1 MIQKRFLVL
10 ILTAVLT
17 SVIALGC
24 ADANNANK
32 TTGQQVLPSPS
43 SSQQVNTQGQTKVQG
58 DIMNIRLKLESTTL
72 NATLEDN
79 ATSRDFV
86 SLLPLTLT
94 LEDYAETEKI
104 SNLPRQLSTEGAPPG
119 SDPREGDLA
128 YYAPWGN
135 LVLYYKDFSY
145 SSGLVKL
152 GRIDSEIEVLK
163 NPDSLK
169 VTIELVEK

>member
-17 SVIALGC
+17 SVIVLGC
-24 ADANNANK
+24 TDANNVNK
-32 TTGQQVLPSPS
+32 NTGQQVLPSPS

-58 DIMNIRLKLESTTL
+58 NLNIHLKLESTTL

-104 SNLPRQLSTEGAPPG
+104 SDLPRRLSIEGAPPG

-135 LVLYYKDFSY
+135 LALFYKDFGY

-152 GRIDSEIEVLK
+152 GRIDSEVEVLK
-163 NPDSLK
+163 NPGSLR